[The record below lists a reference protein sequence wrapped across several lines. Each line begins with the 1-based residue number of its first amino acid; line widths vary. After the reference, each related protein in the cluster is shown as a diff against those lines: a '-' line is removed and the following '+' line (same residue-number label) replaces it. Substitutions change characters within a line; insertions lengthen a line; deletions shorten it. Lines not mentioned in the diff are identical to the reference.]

1 MPISPIPKKGGAQI
15 DMPILLSTCDD
26 LPMSAESQ
34 LRQLQMQDDA
44 SLRGDVRALGE
55 LLGHSLIRQE
65 GQSLFDLVEKVRA
78 AVRSGKGESEL
89 EGVSV
94 EEAVQ
99 LVRAFSTY
107 FHLANVAEQVHR
119 SRVLAKEREASG
131 SWIAQ
136 AVDKIIAVKEEN
148 KVQGQDLKLE
158 NLKSWLADFSV
169 RPVFT
174 AHPTEASRRSVLS
187 KLAQISNLLE
197 TPSSKIR
204 DARLSEAIDL
214 LWQTDELRV
223 ERPLV
228 IDEAVNALY
237 YLDDL
242 FRFTVPEVLED
253 FALEVA
259 RLGVEIEP
267 TEKPLSFG
275 TWIGGDRDGNPN
287 VTPDTTRETIV
298 VQVGHAIRVI
308 SEAMTELRQSLSVS
322 TRIIKVS
329 KELEDS
335 VERDLANIPEFEARY
350 RRLNAREPYR
360 LKTTAIVHRLELTR
374 KRHAAGA
381 AHVPGR
387 DYANTQEL
395 IDDLQVM
402 RNSLLDNHGELIA
415 KGQLERVIR
424 TVSTFGLIHATMDVR
439 EHSLAHHAALAN
451 FGIAENYSNLDS
463 NARFELLVKELE
475 NPRNRSPKNLDSA
488 SAKTL
493 DTFTAIADLI
503 EQFGPEVIETYIIS
517 MTKHPE
523 DLIAAAV
530 LAKEAGLIK
539 LDQQSAKIGFA
550 PLLETVAE
558 LRAADK
564 ILEQLLSNP
573 TYRKIVKLRGDIQEV
588 MLGYSDSN
596 KDAGIATSQW
606 EIHQAQRRL
615 RDVAIRYG
623 VKLRLFHGRGGSVGR
638 GGGPTYDALI
648 ALPWGS
654 LDGQIKMT
662 EQGEV
667 ISDKYSIP
675 VLAKEN
681 VELTLAAA
689 LEATVLNRGPRQP
702 EEFLTKWNSCMDL
715 ISESA
720 FQSYRALIDQEDLPA
735 YFYAST
741 PVEQLGDMFLG
752 SRPSRRQSA
761 SAGLDSLRAIPWV
774 FGWTQSRQ
782 IVPGWYGVGTGLKA
796 AREAGHADVIKQMLD
811 QWHFFKTFI
820 SNVEMTMAK
829 TDLKMAERY
838 VTALVP
844 TELRHFFNEIKAEF
858 ELTSK
863 EINTL
868 RGNDDLL
875 GDQPLLARTLQIR
888 DQYLAP
894 LHLLQVNLLQR
905 VRESGESADPLLRRA
920 LLLTI
925 NGVALGLRNTG

>member
-1 MPISPIPKKGGAQI
+1 
-15 DMPILLSTCDD
+15 
-26 LPMSAESQ
+26 MSAESQ

-44 SLRGDVRALGE
+44 SLRSDVRSLGE
-55 LLGHSLIRQE
+55 LLGQSLVRQE
-65 GQSLFDLVEKVRA
+65 GHELLNLVEKVRA
-78 AVRSGKGESEL
+78 AVRTGQGESEL
-89 EGVSV
+89 KNVDV
-94 EEAVQ
+94 EQAVQ

-107 FHLANVAEQVHR
+107 FHLANVAEQLHR
-119 SRVLAKEREASG
+119 SRVLENERAESG

-136 AVDKIIAVKEEN
+136 AVDKIETARKSGLDIKREDLN
-148 KVQGQDLKLE
+148 K
-158 NLKSWLADFSV
+158 WLSDFSV

-174 AHPTEASRRSVLS
+174 AHPTEASRRSILS
-187 KLAQISNLLE
+187 KLAQISDLLE
-197 TPSSKIR
+197 MPTSRVR

-242 FRFTVPEVLED
+242 FRLTVPEVLDE
-253 FALEVA
+253 FAVEVA
-259 RLGVEIEP
+259 RLGVTISP
-267 TEKPLSFG
+267 TSKPLSFG

-287 VTPDTTRETIV
+287 VTPDVTRETIV

-308 SEAMTELRQSLSVS
+308 SEAMSQLRQSLSVS

-329 KELEDS
+329 EELQAS
-335 VERDLANIPEFEARY
+335 VERDLANIPEFESRY

-381 AHVPGR
+381 PHVPGR
-387 DYANTQEL
+387 DYENTEEL
-395 IDDLQVM
+395 IADLNIM
-402 RNSLLDNHGELIA
+402 RESLLANHGELIA
-415 KGQLERVIR
+415 TGQLERIIR
-424 TVSTFGLIHATMDVR
+424 TVSAFGLIHATMDVR
-439 EHSLAHHAALAN
+439 EHSQIHHAALAN
-451 FGIAENYSNLDS
+451 FGIAANYAELSPDNLFDT
-463 NARFELLVKELE
+463 LVAELE
-475 NPRNRSPKNLDSA
+475 KNELRNPQDLDLQ

-493 DTFTAIADLI
+493 DTFRAIDELI
-503 EQFGPEVIETYIIS
+503 AQFGPEVIETYIIS
-517 MTKHPE
+517 MTKQPA
-523 DLIAAAV
+523 DVLAAVV
-530 LAKEAGLIK
+530 LAKEAGLI
-539 LDQQSAKIGFA
+539 DINTGVAKIGFA

-558 LRAADK
+558 LRAADT
-564 ILEQLLSNP
+564 ILEKLLSNP
-573 TYRKIVKLRGDIQEV
+573 VYRKLITLRGDEQEV

-615 RDVAIRYG
+615 RDVAMKYG

-675 VLAKEN
+675 ALAREN

-689 LEATVLNRGPRQP
+689 LEATVLNRGPRQAS
-702 EEFLTKWNSCMDL
+702 ENLKQWNECMEL
-715 ISESA
+715 LSENS
-720 FQSYRALIDQEDLPA
+720 FQRYRNLVSHPDLPA

-741 PVEQLGDMFLG
+741 PTEQLGDMFLG
-752 SRPSRRQSA
+752 SRPSRRQGA
-761 SAGLDSLRAIPWV
+761 NDGIENLRAIPWV

-782 IVPGWYGVGTGLKA
+782 IVPGWYGVGSGLKA
-796 AREAGHADVIKQMLD
+796 AREAGKSEILKQMLNE
-811 QWHFFKTFI
+811 WHFFKTFI

-829 TDLKMAERY
+829 TDLKMAANY
-838 VTALVP
+838 VKALVP
-844 TELRHFFNEIKAEF
+844 SNLHHFFEDIKAEF

-863 EINTL
+863 EINSL
-868 RGNDDLL
+868 RGNDNLL

-894 LHLLQVNLLQR
+894 LHIMQVNLLER
-905 VRESGESADPLLRRA
+905 VRQSGENADPLLRRA

>member
-1 MPISPIPKKGGAQI
+1 
-15 DMPILLSTCDD
+15 
-26 LPMSAESQ
+26 MSAESQ

-44 SLRGDVRALGE
+44 SLRSDVRGLGE
-55 LLGHSLIRQE
+55 LLGQSLIRQE
-65 GQSLFDLVEKVRA
+65 GKELFDLVERVRA
-78 AVRSGKGESEL
+78 AVRNGSGESEL
-89 EGVSV
+89 KDVNV
-94 EEAVQ
+94 DQAVQ

-119 SRVLAKEREASG
+119 SRVLENERAESG

-136 AVDKIIAVKEEN
+136 AVNKIEAARSGGHEF
-148 KVQGQDLKLE
+148 DLAD
-158 NLKSWLADFSV
+158 LKSWLSDFSV

-187 KLAQISNLLE
+187 KLAHISDLLE
-197 TPSSKIR
+197 APANRVR

-242 FRFTVPEVLED
+242 FRFTVSEVLDE
-253 FALEVA
+253 FAAEVA
-259 RLGVEIEP
+259 RLGVKISP
-267 TEKPLSFG
+267 NAKPLSFG

-287 VTPDTTRETIV
+287 VTPDVTRETIV

-308 SEAMTELRQSLSVS
+308 SEAMSALRQSLSVS

-329 KELEDS
+329 QELMDS
-335 VERDLANIPEFEARY
+335 VEKDLANIPEFEARY

-381 AHVPGR
+381 PHVPGR
-387 DYANTQEL
+387 DYANTDEL
-395 IDDLQVM
+395 IADLNIM
-402 RNSLLDNHGELIA
+402 RDSLLANHGELIA
-415 KGQLERVIR
+415 TGELERIIR
-424 TVSTFGLIHATMDVR
+424 TISAFGLIHATMDVR
-439 EHSLAHHAALAN
+439 EHSQVHHAALAN
-451 FGIAENYSNLDS
+451 FGIASDYASQDPDQ
-463 NARFELLVKELE
+463 RFETLINELASHTL
-475 NPRNRSPKNLDSA
+475 RAPKDLDPQ

-493 DTFTAIADLI
+493 DTFRAINDLI
-503 EQFGPEVIETYIIS
+503 AQFGPEVIETYIIS
-517 MTKHPE
+517 MTKQPE

-530 LAKEAGLIK
+530 LAKEAGLID
-539 LDQQSAKIGFA
+539 LNTGTAKIGFA

-558 LRAADK
+558 LRAADV
-564 ILEQLLSNP
+564 ILEKLLSNP
-573 TYRKIVKLRGDIQEV
+573 IYRKLVSLRGDEQEV

-615 RDVAIRYG
+615 RDVAMKFG

-675 VLAKEN
+675 LLAREN

-689 LEATVLNRGPRQP
+689 LEATVLNRGPRQS
-702 EEFLTKWNSCMDL
+702 ESALSQWNECMEL
-715 ISESA
+715 ISESS
-720 FQSYRALIDQEDLPA
+720 FQRYRNLVSHQDLPA
-735 YFYAST
+735 YFYSST

-752 SRPSRRQSA
+752 SRPSRRQGA
-761 SAGLDSLRAIPWV
+761 NDGIENLRAIPWV

-782 IVPGWYGVGTGLKA
+782 IVPGWYGVGSGLKA
-796 AREAGHADVIKQMLD
+796 AREAGQLDVLKQMLNE
-811 QWHFFKTFI
+811 WHFFKTFI

-829 TDLKMAERY
+829 TDLKMAEQY
-838 VTALVP
+838 VNTLVP
-844 TELRHFFNEIKAEF
+844 AELRHFFADIKAEF
-858 ELTSK
+858 ELTSR
-863 EINTL
+863 EINGL

-894 LHLLQVNLLQR
+894 LHMMQVNLLKR
-905 VRESGESADPLLRRA
+905 VRESGDEADPLLRRA